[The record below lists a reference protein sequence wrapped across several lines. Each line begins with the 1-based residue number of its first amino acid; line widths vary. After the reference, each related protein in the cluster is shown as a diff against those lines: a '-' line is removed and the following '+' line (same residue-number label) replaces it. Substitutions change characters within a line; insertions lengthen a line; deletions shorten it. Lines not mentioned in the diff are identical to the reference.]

1 MIEELLILHDER
13 SNILIDLFSSSE
25 F

>member
-1 MIEELLILHDER
+1 MIEDLLILHDER